1 MQLEIGAILEGKVS
15 GITKFGAFVDLPDG
29 KTGMVHISEVA
40 PTFVNDIHDHLSVGQ
55 VVKVKVLTISED
67 GKIGLSI
74 KKATTTPPA
83 EGGVRRQGGSQSR
96 RQSRPPAV
104 SPGRPG
110 RFEWQSSS
118 SRSESSDFEDMM
130 SRFKAA
136 SDDRMGDLYRAEGG
150 SRRGPRRGN
159 KPSIPDDE

>member
-40 PTFVNDIHDHLSVGQ
+40 STFVNDIHDHLTIGQ
-55 VVKVKVLTISED
+55 VVKVKVLTISDE

-74 KKATTTPPA
+74 KKATAAPSG
-83 EGGVRRQGGSQSR
+83 EGGPRRQGNSQPR
-96 RQSRPPAV
+96 RQSRPPAP

-110 RFEWQSSS
+110 RFEWQSS

-159 KPSIPDDE
+159 KPVIPDEE